1 MTKTEL
7 IAELTAKDFC
17 GKVIGVQ
24 EIDLD
29 ASDYKRLN
37 NIKVYHVHYM
47 EIVGKCVHSSK
58 IPIYVFDEGVKDK
71 EAAYYGEREPAQQI
85 QVTEEAEV

>member
-1 MTKTEL
+1 MTKAEL

-24 EIDLD
+24 ESDLD
-29 ASDYKRLN
+29 ASDYKKTN
-37 NIKVYHVHYM
+37 NIKVYHIHYM
-47 EIVGKCVHSSK
+47 EIVGKCVRCTK
-58 IPIYVFDEGVKDK
+58 AVMYVFDEGTAK

-85 QVTEEAEV
+85 KVTAEAEV